1 MADIDTF
8 PLAAD
13 GSDGS
18 DGAFDGSDAGA
29 AGPSTGGVVLSRGAL
44 IAIIV
49 VVVMV
54 AILGIATSVLF
65 FIAKKREWTVRE
77 TIRRS
82 ARKVVTVMTPGR
94 TEFPKSVKEG
104 HSRLADVPPT
114 PKITPEHLDLEKGLE
129 QPKRKRAN
137 FSRK

>member
-18 DGAFDGSDAGA
+18 DVAFDGSDAGA
-29 AGPSTGGVVLSRGAL
+29 AGPSNGGVVLSRGAL

-49 VVVMV
+49 VVVAV
-54 AILGIATSVLF
+54 AIVGIATSVLF
-65 FIAKKREWTVRE
+65 FVAKKREWT
-77 TIRRS
+77 I
-82 ARKVVTVMTPGR
+82 K
-94 TEFPKSVKEG
+94 
-104 HSRLADVPPT
+104 
-114 PKITPEHLDLEKGLE
+114 PEYRDLEKGPD
-129 QPKRKRAN
+129 QPERKRTN